1 MTKSQLIEA
10 IAARAPHVPRPQV
23 EGIVNAV
30 FEAMAGALQRGQRI
44 EIRGFGSLS
53 VKVRPARTGRNPK
66 TGKQVFVPER
76 RTLNFVCGKELR
88 ERLNP
93 PMPAL
98 AEPRRVSVPA
108 PVAREREHEPFAPAP
123 VVSATAASRE
133 SATHSG

>member
-1 MTKSQLIEA
+1 MTKSQLIET

-30 FEAMAGALQRGQRI
+30 FDAMAGALRRGQRI

-66 TGKQVFVPER
+66 TGQQVFVPER

-93 PMPAL
+93 PTAAPP
-98 AEPRRVSVPA
+98 EPRVAA
-108 PVAREREHEPFAPAP
+108 PVEREHESLPAAA
-123 VVSATAASRE
+123 VVSASAAPRE
-133 SATHSG
+133 SVTQAG